1 MSRDLDWAMDVTV
14 DELEGSGCSRMRC
27 WEGIGMHLASFTGF
41 TYWIRISLRIKPETR
56 HQVT

>member
-1 MSRDLDWAMDVTV
+1 MWYPSNEVPLGCISNTGR
-14 DELEGSGCSRMRC
+14 SGVRNGEWIS
-27 WEGIGMHLASFTGF
+27 MHLASFTGF